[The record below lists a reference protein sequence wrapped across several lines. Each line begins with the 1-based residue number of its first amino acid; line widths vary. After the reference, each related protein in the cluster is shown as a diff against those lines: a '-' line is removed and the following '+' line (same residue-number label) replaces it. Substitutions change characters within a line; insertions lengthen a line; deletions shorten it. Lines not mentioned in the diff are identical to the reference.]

1 MNWSLKATS
10 VDDDSCAFCFP
21 GVGVLGNMV
30 DSVAVE
36 LDNDG
41 ELRLEDTIIYELGD
55 QGGW

>member
-1 MNWSLKATS
+1 MTRAHF
-10 VDDDSCAFCFP
+10 AFRE
-21 GVGVLGNMV
+21 VGVLGNMV

-36 LDNDG
+36 LDDDG

>member
-1 MNWSLKATS
+1 MTRAHF
-10 VDDDSCAFCFP
+10 AFRE
-21 GVGVLGNMV
+21 VGVLGNMV

-41 ELRLEDTIIYELGD
+41 ELRLEDTTYELGD